1 MYVADVLF
9 LAIVVYLAYR
19 FIFNF
24 LLPIVRATHQ
34 VRQQFR
40 DNFGDSGRQRGWGT
54 PADGAG
60 ARPGAANGG
69 TRDTP
74 GGMKDP
80 AGGTKDTPGGMA
92 NGGAGAAKRTY
103 KPPAEDYI
111 DFEEIK

>member
-1 MYVADVLF
+1 MLLADILF

-40 DNFGDSGRQRGWGT
+40 DMRGSGD
-54 PADGAG
+54 P
-60 ARPGAANGG
+60 
-69 TRDTP
+69 
-74 GGMKDP
+74 
-80 AGGTKDTPGGMA
+80 
-92 NGGAGAAKRTY
+92 GAGAAGPGADAGRPGSGGGKGSY